1 MTNYIPA
8 SIAMSG
14 EHAQEMAA
22 TIGPWIIGFCEAHGF
37 VKKGRTNAARAM
49 TLLNYGEP
57 RTKAERHFLDALLL
71 EMARRYP
78 GDTYPPYCVRLASA
92 AVH

>member
-8 SIAMSG
+8 SVAMSG
-14 EHAQEMAA
+14 EHAREMAS
-22 TIGPWIIGFCEAHGF
+22 TIGAWISGFCEAQGF
-37 VKKGRTNAARAM
+37 GRARAARAM

-57 RTKAERHFLDALLL
+57 RTMAERHFLDALLL